1 MSTTREKALNRARV
15 ARHTQRRQ
23 DRRAAVI
30 ADVLRYMKRE
40 KVLDDH
46 GKLRGYYVT
55 FDYPDEA
62 ADRFE
67 KLAQE
72 HGKTAKQLMDLAL
85 TIYFE
90 EAQRLKDEQN

>member
-1 MSTTREKALNRARV
+1 MPRDPVKNRANT
-15 ARHTQRRQ
+15 ARTRQRRQ
-23 DRRAAVI
+23 ERRAAVI

-40 KVLDDH
+40 KVTDDF
-46 GKLRGYYVT
+46 GRMKGYYVT
-55 FDYPDEA
+55 FDFPDDA
-62 ADRFE
+62 YDRFE

-72 HGKTAKQLMDLAL
+72 HGKTAKQLMHLAL